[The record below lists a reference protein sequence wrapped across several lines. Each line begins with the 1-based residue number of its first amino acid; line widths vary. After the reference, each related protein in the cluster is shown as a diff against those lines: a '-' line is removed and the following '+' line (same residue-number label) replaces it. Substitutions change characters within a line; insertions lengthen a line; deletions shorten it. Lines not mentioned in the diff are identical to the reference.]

1 MAVVVIT
8 GCSSGFGL
16 ATALAF
22 ARRGDRVWATMRNP
36 ADAGD
41 LSAAVEA
48 KHLEAATLP
57 LDVTDGASVKAAVA
71 HLLEAE
77 GRIDALVNNAGVA
90 HTGPA
95 EALGID

>member
-22 ARRGDRVWATMRNP
+22 ARRGDSVWATMRNP

-48 KHLEAATLP
+48 EHLELRTLP
-57 LDVTDGASVKAAVA
+57 LDVTDDAS
-71 HLLEAE
+71 
-77 GRIDALVNNAGVA
+77 
-90 HTGPA
+90 
-95 EALGID
+95 

>member
-16 ATALAF
+16 VTALAF

-48 KHLEAATLP
+48 EHLEMRTLP
-57 LDVTDGASVKAAVA
+57 LDVTDDASVKAAVG
-71 HLLEAE
+71 HVLES
-77 GRIDALVNNAGVA
+77 
-90 HTGPA
+90 
-95 EALGID
+95 